1 MSMQQRNTVV
11 SLVIFSLIFIVFC
24 LRVLQMLLAQTF
36 IAANVFWLWG
46 IVAVAAIVVTILG
59 TIIANIVFAI
69 VFTVRTKEE
78 PQESEWLEDE
88 RDKLIQLK
96 GMRVSY
102 MVFSLGVLIAMLS
115 FVLSQPPLVMFT
127 LLIASGLIAQI
138 VGDVYRLLRYGR
150 GA

>member
-24 LRVLQMLLAQTF
+24 LRVLQMLLTRTF

-46 IVAVAAIVVTILG
+46 IVAVAAIVTTILG
-59 TIIANIVFAI
+59 MIIANIMFAI
-69 VFTVRTKEE
+69 VFTFRMKQE
-78 PQESEWLEDE
+78 PQEAEWLEDE

-96 GMRVSY
+96 GTRVCY
-102 MVFSLGVLIAMLS
+102 VVFSSGVLIAMLS

-127 LLIASGLIAQI
+127 LLIASGLIARI

>member
-1 MSMQQRNTVV
+1 MTMQQRNTVV
-11 SLVIFSLIFIVFC
+11 SLMIFSLILIGFC

-36 IAANVFWLWG
+36 VAANVFWLWA
-46 IVAVAAIVVTILG
+46 IVAVAAIVATILG

-69 VFTVRTKEE
+69 VYAIRTKQE
-78 PQESEWLEDE
+78 PEESEWLEDE

-96 GMRVSY
+96 GTRVSY
-102 MVFSLGVLIAMLS
+102 LVSSIGVLIAMLS

-127 LLIASGLIAQI
+127 LLIASGLVAQI
-138 VGDVYRLLRYGR
+138 VGDVYRLLRYRR

>member
-11 SLVIFSLIFIVFC
+11 SLVIFSLIFILFC
-24 LRVLQMLLAQTF
+24 LRVLHMLLAHTF

-46 IVAVAAIVVTILG
+46 SVALAAIVATILG
-59 TIIANIVFAI
+59 TIIAI
-69 VFTVRTKEE
+69 VFTVRTKQE

-96 GMRVSY
+96 GTRVSY
-102 MVFSLGVLIAMLS
+102 VVFSLGVLIAMLS

-138 VGDVYRLLRYGR
+138 VGDVYRLVRYGR

>member
-24 LRVLQMLLAQTF
+24 LRVLQMLLAHTF

-46 IVAVAAIVVTILG
+46 SVAVAAIVATILG
-59 TIIANIVFAI
+59 TIITNIVFAI

-96 GMRVSY
+96 GTRVSY
-102 MVFSLGVLIAMLS
+102 VVFSLGVLIAMLS

-138 VGDVYRLLRYGR
+138 VGDVYRLVRYGR

>member
-1 MSMQQRNTVV
+1 MSMQQRNAVV

-24 LRVLQMLLAQTF
+24 LRVLQMHLAQTF

-46 IVAVAAIVVTILG
+46 IITLVAFVATILG
-59 TIIANIVFAI
+59 TIIPNNVFVIVH
-69 VFTVRTKEE
+69 TVRTKEE

-88 RDKLIQLK
+88 RDRLIQLK
-96 GMRVSY
+96 GTRVSY
-102 MVFSLGVLIAMLS
+102 IVFSLGVLIAMLS
-115 FVLSQPPLVMFT
+115 FILSQPPLVMFT

-138 VGDVYRLLRYGR
+138 VGDVYRLLRYDR

>member
-1 MSMQQRNTVV
+1 MSMQQRNTIV
-11 SLVIFSLIFIVFC
+11 SLVIFSLIFIVYC
-24 LRVLQMLLAQTF
+24 LRVLQMLLTHTF

-46 IVAVAAIVVTILG
+46 IVAVAAIVTTILG
-59 TIIANIVFAI
+59 MIIANIVFAI
-69 VFTVRTKEE
+69 VFTVRMKQE

-96 GMRVSY
+96 GTRVSY
-102 MVFSLGVLIAMLS
+102 VVFSLGVLIAMLS
-115 FVLSQPPLVMFT
+115 FVLSQPPLVMFI

>member
-1 MSMQQRNTVV
+1 
-11 SLVIFSLIFIVFC
+11 
-24 LRVLQMLLAQTF
+24 
-36 IAANVFWLWG
+36 
-46 IVAVAAIVVTILG
+46 
-59 TIIANIVFAI
+59 

-96 GMRVSY
+96 GTRVSY
-102 MVFSLGVLIAMLS
+102 VVFSLGVLIAMLS

>member
-1 MSMQQRNTVV
+1 
-11 SLVIFSLIFIVFC
+11 
-24 LRVLQMLLAQTF
+24 MLLTHTF

-46 IVAVAAIVVTILG
+46 IVAVAAIVTTILG
-59 TIIANIVFAI
+59 MIIANIVFAI
-69 VFTVRTKEE
+69 VFTVRMKQE

-96 GMRVSY
+96 GTRVSY
-102 MVFSLGVLIAMLS
+102 VVFSLGVLIAMLS

>member
-36 IAANVFWLWG
+36 IAANVFRLWG
-46 IVAVAAIVVTILG
+46 IVAVAAIVATILG
-59 TIIANIVFAI
+59 TIIANIVFAF
-69 VFTVRTKEE
+69 VFTIRTKEQ

-96 GMRVSY
+96 GTRVSY
-102 MVFSLGVLIAMLS
+102 IVFSLGVLIAMLS

-138 VGDVYRLLRYGR
+138 IGDVYRLLRYRR